1 MRWKKLL
8 TWQKRNCFIC
18 PGKYIVTHVDTN
30 TVKRIKYVRENNV

>member
-18 PGKYIVTHVDTN
+18 PEKNIVTHVDTN
-30 TVKRIKYVRENNV
+30 TVKRIKHVGENSI